1 MPDRCS
7 VLQTFCVGYHVCVTA
22 LDDDL
27 GWTLGVV
34 FRAYVKATGAAVGDL
49 PGGHRGYQVLAAAT
63 RDDPQSQSAL
73 CQQLGIDRTVMTYLL
88 DDLERANLV
97 ARKQAPSDRRTR
109 LVVATETGRAR
120 LADLDRRLA
129 HAEAHVL
136 ASMSGTEQQT
146 LKSLL
151 ATLAT
156 HVNALDPVDSACAA
170 VEDIVASQP

>member
-1 MPDRCS
+1 VSAIIGR
-7 VLQTFCVGYHVCVTA
+7 VTA
-22 LDDDL
+22 LDADL

-49 PGGHRGYQVLAAAT
+49 PGGHRGYQVLTAAT

-88 DDLERANLV
+88 DDLERADLV
-97 ARKQAPSDRRTR
+97 ARKQAPTDRRTR

-120 LADLDRRLA
+120 LADLDRQLA

-136 ASMSGTEQQT
+136 SGLSETEQRT

-151 ATLAT
+151 GNLAAQ
-156 HVNALDPVDSACAA
+156 VNALDPVDSTCAV
-170 VEDIVASQP
+170 VEDIAASRP

>member
-1 MPDRCS
+1 VS
-7 VLQTFCVGYHVCVTA
+7 AIIGQVTA
-22 LDDDL
+22 LDDNL

-34 FRAYVKATGAAVGDL
+34 FRAYVKATNAAVGDL

-63 RDDPQSQSAL
+63 RDDPRSQSAL

-88 DDLERANLV
+88 DDLEEANLV
-97 ARKQAPSDRRTR
+97 ARRQAPTDRRTR
-109 LVVATETGRAR
+109 HVVATETGRAR

-136 ASMSGTEQQT
+136 ASLSATERQT

-151 ATLAT
+151 GSLAN
-156 HVNALDPVDSACAA
+156 HVNALDPVDSTCAV
-170 VEDIVASQP
+170 VEDIAASRP

>member
-1 MPDRCS
+1 
-7 VLQTFCVGYHVCVTA
+7 VTA
-22 LDDDL
+22 LDDNL

-34 FRAYVKATGAAVGDL
+34 FRAYVKATNAAVGDL

-88 DDLERANLV
+88 DDLEEANLV
-97 ARKQAPSDRRTR
+97 ARRQAPTDRRTR
-109 LVVATETGRAR
+109 HVVATKTGRAR

-136 ASMSGTEQQT
+136 ASLSATERQT

-151 ATLAT
+151 GSLAN
-156 HVNALDPVDSACAA
+156 HVNALDPVDSTCAV
-170 VEDIVASQP
+170 VEDIAASRPYHCVS

>member
-1 MPDRCS
+1 VS
-7 VLQTFCVGYHVCVTA
+7 AIIGQVTA
-22 LDDDL
+22 LDDNL

-34 FRAYVKATGAAVGDL
+34 FRAYVKATSAAVGDL
-49 PGGHRGYQVLAAAT
+49 PGGHRGYQILTAAT

-88 DDLERANLV
+88 DDLERADLV
-97 ARKQAPSDRRTR
+97 ARRQAPADRRTR
-109 LVVATETGRAR
+109 LVVATETGRVR

-136 ASMSGTEQQT
+136 SGLGKAEQRT

-151 ATLAT
+151 GNLAA
-156 HVNALDPVDSACAA
+156 HVNALDPVDSTCAV
-170 VEDIVASQP
+170 VEDIAAARP